1 MKNFFK
7 LIKDVNSTPKGK
19 ALLFF
24 GFYFIFFVVIILF
37 IRFSSRIPVMQS
49 EDYEN
54 GQVSYSFKIDNIL
67 KNNYVYSYVISL
79 DGADY
84 QYDGQRYKDM
94 EMFQF
99 NNKEYF
105 RKEDEYF
112 IKESLWIKGDNPYM
126 FKEFFDVNN
135 LGLLIDL
142 ASYEAK
148 TTYESGKIKYNFLI
162 SSNTINQNIYKIN
175 SDFLEEPNEVIVS
188 TDEEKNLNEV
198 ILDLDSYCKM
208 NQLCQNSLKI
218 KLKYDQFGEVEF
230 NNPIE

>member
-7 LIKDVNSTPKGK
+7 LIKDVNRTPKGK

-112 IKESLWIKGDNPYM
+112 VLATEKNESVYQDVDYSEIYASHIKNYNNFGITIHNFYYVDLNDALNKNYIGDKVNITDDLEKLKVNDDVLFKIKNKKIEASYVGNKKIIEALTNLVPKSKES
-126 FKEFFDVNN
+126 
-135 LGLLIDL
+135 
-142 ASYEAK
+142 
-148 TTYESGKIKYNFLI
+148 
-162 SSNTINQNIYKIN
+162 
-175 SDFLEEPNEVIVS
+175 
-188 TDEEKNLNEV
+188 
-198 ILDLDSYCKM
+198 
-208 NQLCQNSLKI
+208 
-218 KLKYDQFGEVEF
+218 
-230 NNPIE
+230 